1 MLRDMAWSVRCHN
14 TACANLQGAADS
26 AEAAAVTI
34 RLVDFAHTFPSPG
47 GRRDSNFHAGI
58 KAFSVHLSD
67 VLALDHQDCL
77 L

>member
-1 MLRDMAWSVRCHN
+1 V
-14 TACANLQGAADS
+14 QGAADTP
-26 AEAAAVTI
+26 EAAAVTI

-58 KAFSVHLSD
+58 KAFSRHLSD
-67 VLALDHQDCL
+67 VLALDYQDCL

>member
-1 MLRDMAWSVRCHN
+1 M
-14 TACANLQGAADS
+14 
-26 AEAAAVTI
+26 TI

-58 KAFSVHLSD
+58 KAFSRHLSD